1 MPSPIELRL
10 DVSSASPEGR
20 AHVNAAW
27 LFAPPPEKLRRPAIA
42 IIAVPGGGYSKAY
55 YHMRIPGHPGY
66 SFAEHLASLGYI
78 VIAMDHLGV
87 GESTRLKN
95 GDLLNLDVM
104 AAAGD
109 IAARQ
114 IRAGLANGTLAEC
127 LPPLPEIRLVGMGHS
142 MGGGVTVTQQAN
154 HQSFDALA
162 IIGYTF
168 VHAKD
173 IQHGLD
179 DAADLSEDALRARVI
194 ANVQKL
200 VGARWDD
207 VYFKVDRT
215 KVHAWFHWPDVPAE
229 VIAADDAAATTTP
242 RMAAVDTQTPGK
254 RAPHAAKVSTPL
266 FIVFSERDVSPDPH
280 HEASLYSGSPDKTLY
295 ILPRAGHCQNFAS
308 TRHDFWNR
316 FARWL
321 PSALP

>member
-1 MPSPIELRL
+1 MAAPVELRL
-10 DVSSASPEGR
+10 DVSTASPEGGT
-20 AHVNAAW
+20 HHNAAW

-55 YHMRIPGHPGY
+55 YHMSIPGHPGY
-66 SFAEHLASLGYI
+66 SFAEHMVSLGYI
-78 VIAMDHLGV
+78 VVAMDHLGV
-87 GESTRLKN
+87 GESTRLDD
-95 GDLLNLDVM
+95 GDLLDLDVM
-104 AAAGD
+104 AAAGH

-114 IRAGLANGTLAEC
+114 IRAGLASGALSEH

-142 MGGGVTVTQQAN
+142 MGGGVTVTQQAS
-154 HQSFDALA
+154 HESFDALA
-162 IIGYTF
+162 VIGYTF

-173 IQHGLD
+173 IQHDLD
-179 DAADLSEDALRARVI
+179 DPSNLSEEALRARVI

-207 VYFKVDRT
+207 VYFKVERA
-215 KVHAWFHWPDVPAE
+215 KVHAWFHWPDVPDE

-242 RMAAVDTQTPGK
+242 RMAAVDTQSPGK
-254 RAPHAAKVSTPL
+254 RAPHAAKIHTPM

-280 HEASLYSGSPDKTLY
+280 HEASLYSSSPDKTLY
-295 ILPRAGHCQNFAS
+295 ILPRAGHCQNFAG
-308 TRHDFWNR
+308 TRHAFWDR

-321 PSALP
+321 PSVLP